1 MVSETCFSDSF
12 LEAVYD
18 NSTEFHSRKTSF
30 FSKTFLWGTFSSMF
44 YLFSEEDVKD
54 CMFNYNTYYSKI
66 LLDILSLLPYMQYSL
81 CRFTVS
87 MATPINTANSTPVIE
102 HVGNLENQV
111 NWADRELLY
120 LQRGPL
126 LANDRY

>member
-1 MVSETCFSDSF
+1 
-12 LEAVYD
+12 
-18 NSTEFHSRKTSF
+18 
-30 FSKTFLWGTFSSMF
+30 
-44 YLFSEEDVKD
+44 
-54 CMFNYNTYYSKI
+54 
-66 LLDILSLLPYMQYSL
+66 
-81 CRFTVS
+81 